1 MFVNLIILIILI
13 AHVLSKQTSSF
24 FDSESNLF
32 RSYFKN
38 PISKYYYVVPRSEED
53 DFALQEFTDRG
64 EYSSGDHGK
73 VHD

>member
-1 MFVNLIILIILI
+1 MFVNLMILIILI
-13 AHVLSKQTSSF
+13 THVLSKHSSSF

-32 RSYFKN
+32 RSYLKN
-38 PISKYYYVVPRSEED
+38 PISKYYYAVPRSEED